1 MTKPDEYRA
10 MLESIP
16 EDQAIDFVSGQV
28 KEANDDTRRTRLRA
42 EATIAA
48 IKVRR

>member
-10 MLESIP
+10 MLEFMT
-16 EDQAIDFVSGQV
+16 EDQAIDFVSGRV
-28 KEANDDTRRTRLRA
+28 KEAIDDTRRTRSVA
-42 EATIAA
+42 EATIAV